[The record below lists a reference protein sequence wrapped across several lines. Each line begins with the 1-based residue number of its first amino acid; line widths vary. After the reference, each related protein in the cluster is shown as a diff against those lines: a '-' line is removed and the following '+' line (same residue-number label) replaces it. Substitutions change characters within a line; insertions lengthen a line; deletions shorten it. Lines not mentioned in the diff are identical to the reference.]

1 MTEKSK
7 IKQKIKYFEEKAKV
21 YKKQADKEW
30 AKAKND
36 EGGEHYVY
44 ARKKYEQLK
53 IATEKLEKL
62 KSELNRIQT
71 QEKLEKV
78 NKELESLGLY
88 LE

>member
-7 IKQKIKYFEEKAKV
+7 IKQKIKYFEQQVKI

-30 AKAKND
+30 AMAKNN
-36 EGGEHYVY
+36 EGGEHYAK

-53 IATEKLEKL
+53 VATEKLEKL
-62 KSELNRIQT
+62 KSELDRIQN
-71 QEKLEKV
+71 EEMLEKM
-78 NKELESLGLY
+78 NKELESIGLY